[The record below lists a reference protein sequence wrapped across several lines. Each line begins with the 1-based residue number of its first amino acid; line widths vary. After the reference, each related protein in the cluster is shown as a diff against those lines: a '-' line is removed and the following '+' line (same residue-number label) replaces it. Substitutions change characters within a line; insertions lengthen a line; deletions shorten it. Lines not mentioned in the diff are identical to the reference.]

1 MDKFTKIFY
10 MQLYIM
16 IKRVYGLPPM
26 RPMPV
31 PVSTGK
37 MLSPNLSKIVKNIK
51 KGVKPV
57 FM

>member
-1 MDKFTKIFY
+1 
-10 MQLYIM
+10 M
-16 IKRVYGLPPM
+16 INRVYGLPPM
-26 RPMPV
+26 RPMPM

-37 MLSPNLSKIVKNIK
+37 TLLPDLSKIVKNIK